1 MRKKTLTRL
10 ILLPVLLALA
20 AALVLLALS
29 RREKNAEAEAPA
41 PTQSQSAP
49 LPTAAPA
56 PEIAPEATAAPTS
69 EPTPE
74 PSPEPTAMPT
84 PEPTPDMSP
93 LGAEFF
99 NDAVFLGD
107 STSHKLEVYT
117 YGHDDIGEPDF
128 ITQSS
133 YSVRNAVYNKGKIY
147 FGGKTVPLGD
157 LIEKTGATRMFILL
171 GMNDLG
177 ILGVDRTMENWE
189 IFYGMLREMNPTID
203 IYIQSLTPM
212 YGAAQSPTLNN
223 AMIDEYNERLRAFA
237 EEKGCCFVEIAQV
250 FKDEDGNLL
259 DALTEDRYVHFN
271 TEGCVLWAEALRDP
285 ANYSMLKR

>member
-1 MRKKTLTRL
+1 MRKRSLTKL

-29 RREKNAEAEAPA
+29 RREKSAEAAMPA
-41 PTQSQSAP
+41 PTQSESASAP
-49 LPTAAPA
+49 TATPAPTPELAPEPTA
-56 PEIAPEATAAPTS
+56 

-74 PSPEPTAMPT
+74 PTPDPT

-147 FGGKTVPLGD
+147 FSGKTVPLGD
-157 LIEKTGATRMFILL
+157 LIEKTGATRLFILL

-189 IFYGMLREMNPTID
+189 IFYDMLREMNPTID

-250 FKDEDGNLL
+250 FKDEDGNLI
-259 DALTEDRYVHFN
+259 DALTEDHYVHFN
-271 TEGCVLWAEALRDP
+271 TEGCVLWAQALRDP